1 MSDVVRS
8 LVISFVRSAA
18 SGWVRDLGSR
28 GYGRLIV
35 SRPMSARVS

>member
-1 MSDVVRS
+1 MMIELGTDLVSDVVRS

-28 GYGRLIV
+28 VTVG
-35 SRPMSARVS
+35 